1 MAVGE
6 WQQHAPRTGVHNRRT
21 SWGRG
26 ARSAV
31 GSVRGHRP
39 CRAYPRG
46 SLLEEYAHSQESMW
60 GFLWVVVARQA
71 HSAPHFSF
79 TPRLA
84 RRTRS
89 KAWVRARCSAAV
101 KRGDVPHFGVD
112 SQCRGGRTSWD
123 GSRGGAAQTG
133 GEDRGPPMNTR
144 TWLPLVLVA
153 ATCAAPFRS
162 QRLDRINARGRRAG
176 RFYAPGAPGGGRSPV
191 PIKAGSN
198 GFP

>member
-133 GEDRGPPMNTR
+133 GEDRGPPMNIR
-144 TWLPLVLVA
+144 PPRIGPQPCGRPRVWSPAPSRLPPLLGWL
-153 ATCAAPFRS
+153 R
-162 QRLDRINARGRRAG
+162 RLPGRRLEVS
-176 RFYAPGAPGGGRSPV
+176 GGGT
-191 PIKAGSN
+191 AGS
-198 GFP
+198 